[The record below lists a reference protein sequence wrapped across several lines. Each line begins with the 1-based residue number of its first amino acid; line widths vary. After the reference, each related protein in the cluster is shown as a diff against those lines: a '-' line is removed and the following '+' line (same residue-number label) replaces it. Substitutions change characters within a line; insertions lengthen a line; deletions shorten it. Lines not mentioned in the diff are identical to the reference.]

1 MKIVVH
7 FVLATLLVTAS
18 PAAAAPSAAQ
28 LCEAAKNVLAGR
40 LAYCRQKAAASFA
53 KTADAPRYTAS
64 LAKCEG
70 KFTTKW
76 ALVETR
82 AAGYCP
88 TEDDVS
94 IIGSLVTTNSN
105 HIAALLSSGTTQI
118 CGDGI
123 RQYGEECEIGTVYGA
138 SCTFGGT
145 LACVPGT
152 CMLDKSGCRTW
163 ARTFVT
169 STLQLGTF
177 GGLAAGDA
185 ICQARADAAALGGTW
200 RAWLS
205 TSTSNIRDRIVG
217 TEYRLVDGT
226 TVVASSLNDL
236 VDGTLANNI
245 DHDETG
251 ALATSNVWTGTS
263 DDGTASASTCG
274 DWTNASGTGTYGAN
288 DLPTASIGWS
298 EQGTTSCGSNS
309 LRLYCIET
317 LPWKRVLV
325 TSTGYDGNLGGL
337 AGADQKCRDRA
348 VAGGLGG
355 TWRAWL
361 STSSVSAKDR
371 VLDATYRTLD
381 GRLVATHKADLTDGA
396 ITSLIDVDEFGA
408 PAGVNVWTGTLSNGT
423 AHGSNT
429 CLDWTSASEDVFGGF
444 GLSAY
449 GATSWTHWVIDIDP
463 IAQCAISTLSLY
475 CFEQ

>member
-1 MKIVVH
+1 MKIVVL
-7 FVLATLLVTAS
+7 VVLLVTAS
-18 PAAAAPSAAQ
+18 PAAAATSAAQ
-28 LCEAAKNVLAGR
+28 LCEASKNVLAGR
-40 LAYCRQKAAASFA
+40 LAYCRQKAASAFA
-53 KTADAPRYTAS
+53 RTADGARYAAS
-64 LAKCEG
+64 RAKCDG
-70 KFTTKW
+70 KFTAKW

-88 TEDDVS
+88 TDDDVAL
-94 IIGSLVTTNSN
+94 IGSLVTTNAN
-105 HIAALLSSGTTQI
+105 KIAALLSGGITQV

-123 RQYGEECEIGTVYGA
+123 RQYGEECEIGTFYGA

-152 CMLDKSGCRTW
+152 CTVDKGGCRTW

-177 GGLAAGDA
+177 GGLAGGDA
-185 ICQARADAAALGGTW
+185 ICQARADAATLGGTW

-205 TSTSNIRDRIVG
+205 TSTLDIRDRIVG
-217 TEYRLVDGT
+217 AQYRLLDGT
-226 TVVASSLNDL
+226 TVIASGLNDL
-236 VDGTLANNI
+236 LDGTLTNNI
-245 DHDETG
+245 DHDENG
-251 ALATSNVWTGTS
+251 ALAIPNVWTGTHG
-263 DDGTASASTCG
+263 DGTATASTCS
-274 DWTNASGTGTYGAN
+274 DWTTGTATGTYGAN
-288 DLPTASIGWS
+288 DLPTASMVWS
-298 EQGTTSCGSNS
+298 EQSASLCGSNS

-317 LPWKRVLV
+317 LPYKRVFV
-325 TSTGYDGNLGGL
+325 TSTGSDGNLGGL

-361 STSSVSAKDR
+361 STSSVNAKDR
-371 VLDATYRTLD
+371 VLDTTYRTLD
-381 GRLVATHKADLTDGA
+381 GRLVATNRADLTDGA

-408 PAGVNVWTGTLSNGT
+408 PAGVNVWTGTLSSGT

-429 CLDWTSASEDVFGGF
+429 CLDWTSASEDIFGGF
-444 GLSAY
+444 GKSDY
-449 GATSWTHWVIDIDP
+449 GETSWTHWVIDIDP